1 VTPFFANERVCY
13 SPSHLIQ
20 VGEQLAQGCETI
32 SFDIFDTLFI
42 RRVHDPDM
50 LKVPVARYIAV
61 RAEQQGLNWSWQ
73 RVQKLRDT
81 FEAEQRK
88 QTGLTFDDHEA
99 CYPVYMRQVMGTIF
113 GDLQADSL
121 LEEVTRYELEVENSM
136 LVPRQELVA
145 WLRKL
150 FGQGKKIFLISDIY
164 LPALHLRKLVEHGG
178 FADCVTDIISSADS
192 FLAKASGRGFALVQ
206 ERYALDV
213 KTWLHVGDNP
223 VSDGYRPGQFGIQ
236 ALVLK
241 DGLEKMRKGLVRRYW
256 QYGQGRPFFR
266 GRTLLQV
273 MQPLEEENRPRS
285 SLYIEGYNFLAPV
298 IGVFIQRLAEKT
310 LQDKIPH
317 IYFLSREGWM
327 FQKFW
332 EGATPQ
338 IYPATKL
345 PTASYLFVS
354 RMALASA
361 SCAYQGLTSDNAGI
375 AFLPAGN
382 RDFRDICRIFKLD
395 GEKLAPHLARYRLAL
410 DTSLS
415 PSYSETTMN
424 NTVRFQEL
432 LGDETFQNEVRLQT
446 RPYNDALIK
455 YLEQEH
461 FFDQTA
467 VAIVDIGWLGTIQRF
482 LYEAVRHRPDRPRF
496 HGKLLA
502 ATRGIPFPE
511 RPDNSMEGLIYDRD
525 RFDLGGS
532 AILYAR
538 DLFEEACRAPHPT
551 LNSYHLK
558 EDGVCELEFRT
569 QADATGK
576 AEQMQD
582 AYFAPLQQG
591 ILDAAPSFGA
601 AVSLLG
607 YQAHDLKPWINHLL
621 VAKLAFPRT
630 TEVGNIRWHHHL
642 DDFYG
647 QNEPSKKRRKA
658 DKHLWDFSLG
668 SLRWMPWLRL
678 KFLLMTIRDRLKE

>member
-1 VTPFFANERVCY
+1 MDERIFFNLSR
-13 SPSHLIQ
+13 LIQ
-20 VGEQLAQGCETI
+20 VGEQLARGCDTI

-61 RAEQQGLNWSWQ
+61 KAEQQGLKWSWQ
-73 RVQKLRDT
+73 KIQKLRDT
-81 FEAEQRK
+81 FEAEQRVK
-88 QTGLTFDDHEA
+88 TGQNFEDHEA
-99 CYPVYMRQVMGTIF
+99 CYPVYMRQVLAAIF
-113 GDLQADSL
+113 GDSQADSL
-121 LEEVTRYELEVENSM
+121 LDEVTDYELSVENSM
-136 LVPRQELVA
+136 LVPRQELVD
-145 WLRKL
+145 WLRRL
-150 FGQGKKIFLISDIY
+150 HGLGKKIFLISDIY
-164 LPALHLRKLVEHGG
+164 LPSAHLRKLVEFGG
-178 FADCVTDIISSADS
+178 FAECVTDIVSSADS
-192 FLAKASGRGFALVQ
+192 FLAKASGKGFSLVQ
-206 ERYALDV
+206 KKYGLDV

-223 VSDGYRPGQFGIQ
+223 VSDGYRPSQAGIK

-266 GRTLLQV
+266 GRALVQV
-273 MQPLEEENRPRS
+273 MQPLEEENRSRP

-298 IGVFIQRLAEKT
+298 IGAFIQRIAEKT

-332 EGATPQ
+332 ERAIPN

-345 PTASYLFVS
+345 PSVSYLYVS
-354 RMALASA
+354 RMALAGA
-361 SCAYQGLTSDNAGI
+361 CCAYQGLTKDNAAI

-395 GEKLAPHLARYRLAL
+395 GGKLAPHLSRHHLSL
-410 DTSLS
+410 ESSLS
-415 PSYSETTMN
+415 PLYPETTTEN
-424 NTVRFQEL
+424 SVHLQEL
-432 LGDETFQNEVRLQT
+432 LEDERFQAEVRAQT

-461 FFDQTA
+461 FFERPD

-482 LYEAVRHRPDRPRF
+482 LYEAVLHRPDRPRF
-496 HGKLLA
+496 HGMLLA
-502 ATRGIPFPE
+502 ATRGIPFPT
-511 RPDNSMEGLIYDRD
+511 RPDNSIEGLIYDRD

-532 AILYAR
+532 SVLYAR

-551 LNSYHLK
+551 LNGYRLT
-558 EDGVCELEFRT
+558 EEGCELEFRT
-569 QADATGK
+569 QDDATGK
-576 AEQMQD
+576 AEQVQD

-591 ILDAAPSFGA
+591 ILDAAPFFGA
-601 AVSLLG
+601 AASVLG
-607 YQAHDLKPWINHLL
+607 YQSHDLKPWLNHLL

-630 TEVGNIRWHHHL
+630 LEVRNIRHQHHL
-642 DDFYG
+642 DDFHG

-668 SLRWMPWLRL
+668 ALRWNPWLRL
-678 KFLLMTIRDRLKE
+678 KFFILMIRERLKE

>member
-1 VTPFFANERVCY
+1 MTSFFAKERVFY
-13 SPSHLIQ
+13 TLSHLIQ

-81 FEAEQRK
+81 FEAEQRA
-88 QTGLTFDDHEA
+88 QTGLRFDDQEA
-99 CYPVYMRQVMGTIF
+99 CYPVYMRQVMAAIF
-113 GDLQADSL
+113 GDSQADSL
-121 LEEVTRYELEVENSM
+121 LDDVTEYELSVENSM
-136 LVPRQELVA
+136 LVPRQELVD
-145 WLRKL
+145 WLRRL
-150 FGQGKKIFLISDIY
+150 YGQGKKILLISDIY
-164 LPALHLRKLVEHGG
+164 LPAAHLRKLVEHGE
-178 FADCVTDIISSADS
+178 FAECVSDIISSADS
-192 FLAKASGRGFALVQ
+192 FLAKASGKGFALVQ
-206 ERYALDV
+206 ERHALDV

-223 VSDGYRPGQFGIQ
+223 VSDGYRPGQAGIQ

-256 QYGQGRPFFR
+256 WYGQGRPFFR
-266 GRTLLQV
+266 GRTVLQV
-273 MQPLEEENRPRS
+273 MQPLEEENQPRS
-285 SLYIEGYNFLAPV
+285 PLYIEGYNFLAPV
-298 IGVFIQRLAEKT
+298 IGAFIQRLAEKT

-332 EGATPQ
+332 ERAIPH
-338 IYPATKL
+338 IYPTTKL
-345 PTASYLFVS
+345 PTVSYLYVS
-354 RMALASA
+354 RMALAGA
-361 SCAYQGLTSDNAGI
+361 CCAYQGLTKENAGI

-395 GEKLAPHLARYRLAL
+395 GEKIVSHLVRYHLALN
-410 DTSLS
+410 TSLS
-415 PSYSETTMN
+415 PLYPETTMEDA
-424 NTVRFQEL
+424 VCFQEL
-432 LGDETFQNEVRLQT
+432 LDDEAFQDEVRLQT
-446 RPYNDALIK
+446 RPYNDALIN

-461 FFDQTA
+461 FFAQTD

-482 LYEAVRHRPDRPRF
+482 LYEAVQHRSDRPRF
-496 HGKLLA
+496 HGMLFA
-502 ATRGIPFPE
+502 ATRGVPFPT
-511 RPDNSMEGLIYDRD
+511 RPDNSIEGLIYDSD

-551 LNSYHLK
+551 LNGYRLTK
-558 EDGVCELEFRT
+558 DGCKLEFRT
-569 QADATGK
+569 QEDTTGV
-576 AEQMQD
+576 AEQVQD

-591 ILDAAPSFGA
+591 LLDAAPRFGA
-601 AVSLLG
+601 AVSVLG
-607 YQAHDLKPWINHLL
+607 YQSYELKPWLNHLL

-630 TEVGNIRWHHHL
+630 SEVRDIRLHHHL
-642 DDFYG
+642 DDFHG
-647 QNEPSKKRRKA
+647 RNEPSKKHKKA

-668 SLRWMPWLRL
+668 ALRWMPWLRL
-678 KFLLMTIRDRLKE
+678 KFFLKMIRERLKE